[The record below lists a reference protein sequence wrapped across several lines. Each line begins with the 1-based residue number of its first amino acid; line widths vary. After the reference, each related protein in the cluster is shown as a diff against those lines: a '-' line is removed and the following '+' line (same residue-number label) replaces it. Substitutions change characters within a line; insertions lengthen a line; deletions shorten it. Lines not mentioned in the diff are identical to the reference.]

1 MISQHSYNC
10 NHMTQITIDLD
21 DETATLLRQYAG
33 RSRGAA
39 GKWVAEAVRRRA
51 ASEWRPDILKMFG
64 TWSAEDV
71 PDAGDL
77 RQSRGLDGR
86 REKL

>member
-1 MISQHSYNC
+1 
-10 NHMTQITIDLD
+10 MTQITIDLD

-64 TWSAEDV
+64 TWNAEDV